1 MLTDLP
7 LCKLLGIK
15 YPIIQGGMTSLGT
28 SELVSAVSNAG
39 GLGIIGSG
47 NESSD
52 WLREQIRT
60 TRKWTDK
67 PFGVNLLLISPFLQE
82 NIKVVI
88 EEKVKVVTL
97 GGGIPGIHVPALK
110 NAGIIIMPVIS
121 SVALARRLERLQI
134 DALIV
139 EGMESGGH
147 VGDTTTMA
155 LLPQIIDTVKV
166 PVVAA
171 GGIADGKGLVAALAF
186 GAQGIQMGTR
196 FICSNECIAHQNFK
210 EQIVK
215 AQDRATVVTGEA
227 IGHSVRCLENKFT
240 RQFKALEKASTPVEK
255 MEEFGTGRLY
265 SGVIQGNIE
274 EGSLMAGQISGY
286 IKDIKPVKEIID
298 TIISEAETIIEKLS
312 KLKQ

>member
-1 MLTDLP
+1 MLTNLP

-15 YPIIQGGMTSLGT
+15 YPIIQGGMASLGT
-28 SELVSAVSNAG
+28 AELVSAVSNAG

-47 NESSD
+47 NAPSD

-60 TRKWTDK
+60 TKNWTDK

-82 NIKVVI
+82 NIKIVI
-88 EEKVKVVTL
+88 EEKVPVVTL

-110 NAGIIIMPVIS
+110 NAGIIVMPVIS

-134 DALIV
+134 DALVV

-147 VGDTTTMA
+147 VGDTTTIA

-171 GGIADGKGLVAALAF
+171 GGIADGRGLVAALAF

-196 FICSNECIAHQNFK
+196 FICSDECIAHINFK

-227 IGHSVRCLENKFT
+227 IGHPVRCLENKFT
-240 RQFKALEKASTPVEK
+240 RQFKEMEKSGVPREK

-274 EGSLMAGQISGY
+274 EGSLMAGQIAGS
-286 IKDIKPVKEIID
+286 IKDIRPVKEIID
-298 TIISEAETIIEKLS
+298 SIISEAETIIEKLA
-312 KLKQ
+312 KLKY